1 MDDDFSYQILNYH
14 PNPDHNRP
22 QKRPNET
29 FAGAVDGED
38 KMGNEYMY
46 LNFDPT
52 GMMVPYHSGTS
63 QAIQSPNT
71 SSTPHLTRSASR
83 IYDPEKAEKK
93 KRIDQ
98 AYREKCK
105 RMKLDMQLNLEVLTV
120 ENDSLKKENESLK
133 KANASMNRTLKDQEK
148 EIDRLRNDLSQLKRE
163 WEKQNV
169 LVQTLS
175 GLIADPVQLEN
186 EKLKDENASLRKNAD
201 VNHNL
206 LLEENAKLKLENKV
220 LKVQNDALC
229 GKIISDNDKKH
240 EQKQESKM
248 TMATVTV
255 V

>member
-1 MDDDFSYQILNYH
+1 MDEEFMREMSWGMNH
-14 PNPDHNRP
+14 PNPDHYRP

-29 FAGAVDGED
+29 FSGAVDGED

-71 SSTPHLTRSASR
+71 SSTPHLTRSASAR
-83 IYDPEKAEKK
+83 ISDPEKAEKK

-105 RMKLDMQLNLEVLTV
+105 RMKLDMQINLEILTV

-133 KANASMNRTLKDQEK
+133 KANASMNQTLKDQAK

-206 LLEENAKLKLENKV
+206 LLEENSKLKLENKV
-220 LKVQNDALC
+220 LRVQNDALC
-229 GKIISDNDKKH
+229 GKIINDNDIKH
-240 EQKQESKM
+240 I
-248 TMATVTV
+248 TV
-255 V
+255 